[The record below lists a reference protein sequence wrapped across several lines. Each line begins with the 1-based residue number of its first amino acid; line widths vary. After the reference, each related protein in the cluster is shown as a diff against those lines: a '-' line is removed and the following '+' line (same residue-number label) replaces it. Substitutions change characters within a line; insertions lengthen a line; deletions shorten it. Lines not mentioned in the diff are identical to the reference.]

1 MCLRP
6 HDFVCL
12 IRKQRLQGILT
23 QKLCCRSLRAV
34 LVQLFRFDIV
44 CAEFLADQL
53 ESLIED
59 PQVLALLQS
68 SMSMW
73 GPAILK
79 DMEQK

>member
-1 MCLRP
+1 MYSRP
-6 HDFVCL
+6 PDFVCL
-12 IRKQRLQGILT
+12 IQKPQLQRILI
-23 QKLCCRSLRAV
+23 QKLCFHSSRVV
-34 LVQLFRFDIV
+34 LVQIYPFRIDH
-44 CAEFLADQL
+44 AEFLVDQL

-79 DMEQK
+79 DLEQK